1 VVLVEKFHC
10 PNCSAPLE
18 YQGDAPVVSCSYCNS
33 SVIVPEFLRSVQSGG
48 REANDSSPVRDL
60 GSHTASLGQMSD
72 DEIVTRVQE
81 VVRLASQ
88 GNKTKAIRQ
97 FRETFPVGMT
107 EARLAVEM
115 LAMSGMDNIHVAHWT
130 SAFQTEIQTPQS
142 NEALEAEIRD
152 LLNRNQKITA
162 IKQYREYFD
171 SSLSAAKDA
180 VEKFE
185 QGGPLLSPPQGR
197 VRTQTLTMSPGA
209 QVTIS
214 PSVWYRGC
222 LASLI
227 WVVILAAIAVGI
239 MSAFGFPVAEFRN
252 LNSIMGALGRPVLS
266 FGAEG
271 TGAGFFQDP
280 RIITTDPDGNIIVGE
295 FSTGRIQRFDAEG
308 NYLSMISIGDQV
320 YLDELAVDQDGVL
333 YAAYMGS
340 IWRYDLQSGTLLDL
354 FDLGDSR
361 RAESF
366 ALLPTGGIAVFDAR
380 DNLFIYD
387 QNRQV
392 TLELPKIIESVTN
405 KSELNAHIA
414 IDGLGMLYVSGTF
427 NAAIFIYT
435 PDGRYQNRFS
445 SAGEHSFFS
454 SSGRLAVDAQS
465 RIYMPVFDGLDIYDT
480 NGRLLKHINVRGAVR
495 DVHVTPAGELLI
507 LTSEPKVHIY
517 RLDDLRLD

>member
-1 VVLVEKFHC
+1 MVLVEKFHC

-18 YQGDAPVVSCSYCNS
+18 YQGDVPVVSCSYCNS
-33 SVIVPEFLRSVQSGG
+33 SVIVPEFLRTVQSGG
-48 REANDSSPVRDL
+48 RETNDSSPVRVL
-60 GSHTASLGQMSD
+60 GSHTASYAQLSD

-88 GNKTKAIRQ
+88 GNKAEAIRQ
-97 FRETFPVGMT
+97 FRETFPVGMA

-130 SAFQTEIQTPQS
+130 SAFQTEIQAPQS
-142 NEALEAEIRD
+142 NETLEVEIRD

-162 IKQYREYFD
+162 IKHYREYFD

-185 QGGPLLSPPQGR
+185 QGEPLLSPPRGR
-197 VRTQTLTMSPGA
+197 ASTQTLTLNPASQKAIATSVG
-209 QVTIS
+209 IS
-214 PSVWYRGC
+214 GC
-222 LASLI
+222 LSLL
-227 WVVILAAIAVGI
+227 VGMVILFAIAVGI
-239 MSAFGFPVAEFRN
+239 MLAVGVPVAGFWN

-308 NYLSMISIGDQV
+308 NYLAMISIGNDV

-361 RAESF
+361 RVESF
-366 ALLPTGGIAVFDAR
+366 ALLPTGRIAVLDAR

-392 TLELPKIIESVTN
+392 TLELPKIIENVTN
-405 KSELNAHIA
+405 KPELNAHIA
-414 IDGLGMLYVSGTF
+414 VDGMGNLYVSGTF
-427 NAAIFIYT
+427 NAAVFMYT

-445 SAGEHSFFS
+445 SASEHSFFS
-454 SSGRLAVDAQS
+454 SSGRLSVDAQS
-465 RIYMPVFDGLDIYDT
+465 RIYMPVFNGLDIYDS
-480 NGRLLKHINVRGAVR
+480 NGRLLKHMDVKGAVR
-495 DVHVTPAGELLI
+495 DVHITLNGELII
-507 LTSEPKVHIY
+507 LTSEPKIHVY
-517 RLDDLRLD
+517 RLDDLGLD